1 MSETVTQ
8 GVRIKVETQYVGE
21 RSSPMDEYFF
31 FAYRIHITNEGPETV
46 KLLSRH
52 WVITDGT
59 GEVEE
64 VKGPGVVG
72 EQPTLI
78 TGQSFTYTSACP
90 LSTPIGSM
98 HGSYQM
104 VLESGDMFDA
114 EIAPFTLRSAESIH

>member
-8 GVRIKVETQYVGE
+8 GVRVKVQTQYLGD

-31 FAYRIHITNEGPETV
+31 FAYQVRITNEGSKPV
-46 KLLSRH
+46 KLMSRH

-64 VKGPGVVG
+64 VRGPGVVG
-72 EQPTLI
+72 EQHTL
-78 TGQSFTYTSACP
+78 TVGESFTYTSACP

-104 VLESGDMFDA
+104 VSESGDIFDA
-114 EIAPFTLRSAESIH
+114 EIATFHLRSAESIH